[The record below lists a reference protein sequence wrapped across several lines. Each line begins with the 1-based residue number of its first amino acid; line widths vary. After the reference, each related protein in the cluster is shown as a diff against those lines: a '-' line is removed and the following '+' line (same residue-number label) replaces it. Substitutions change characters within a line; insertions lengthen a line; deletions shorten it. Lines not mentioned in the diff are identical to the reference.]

1 MCSKLIDEEN
11 GKNKQASK
19 ECTCVCTPP
28 LRAFTAAAA
37 VKLVLVVLFL
47 CVLNLTSNFS
57 IAQLW
62 RDREL
67 FADLVGSDRN
77 LDLDSMKIAAMM
89 MMMRTEMDLKIFG
102 LEK

>member
-28 LRAFTAAAA
+28 LRAFPAAAA
-37 VKLVLVVLFL
+37 VKLVLVVLFFS

-62 RDREL
+62 REGEL

-77 LDLDSMKIAAMM
+77 LDLGSMKIAAM
-89 MMMRTEMDLKIFG
+89 RWWWCELKWT
-102 LEK
+102 